1 MNILYFVLFFFF
13 ARAGVPCFRWTISRC
28 VRSTCLPVAFF
39 ARFIGSMPPPPPTP
53 VFERYPPHTSFLLLL
68 LLLPLSVVCVFLLRC
83 KLSRSTIPSA
93 IVSLL
98 HRPLC
103 LYPPPLHPRL
113 VSPLFIYL
121 LARNLSPQK
130 CFLYSPSSMH
140 FEISPDAAAALHCT
154 LSPRFY
160 PFFFLL
166 LASLLLLL
174 ISRDPQPTFVLHNN
188 KVFFFTGRFVLICAF
203 CLSLPLFLFAFA
215 FALSYAS
222 PSPHLPHSLAMSS
235 CGAFWYL
242 LVGVLVIPL
251 LLLVGTASLIFYFHF
266 FMRVTDAKWGRLD
279 SFSSC
284 YLSIAFLRGFESCV
298 SLSFFLSIFFFFF
311 LLSVCV
317 IVAF

>member
-53 VFERYPPHTSFLLLL
+53 VFERYPPHTPFVVVVAASFIRCL
-68 LLLPLSVVCVFLLRC
+68 CVFITLQA
-83 KLSRSTIPSA
+83 LSLDYSIRDCIFPPPTPLFISPSPPPSA
-93 IVSLL
+93 CF
-98 HRPLC
+98 P
-103 LYPPPLHPRL
+103 
-113 VSPLFIYL
+113 FIYL

-203 CLSLPLFLFAFA
+203 CLSLPLFYLR
-215 FALSYAS
+215 LRLRCRM
-222 PSPHLPHSLAMSS
+222 HLPPPT
-235 CGAFWYL
+235 F
-242 LVGVLVIPL
+242 
-251 LLLVGTASLIFYFHF
+251 LI
-266 FMRVTDAKWGRLD
+266 L
-279 SFSSC
+279 
-284 YLSIAFLRGFESCV
+284 
-298 SLSFFLSIFFFFF
+298 
-311 LLSVCV
+311 
-317 IVAF
+317 